1 MFQSGILEQNIT
13 KKMFCLCFLGWG
25 EEEELEIY
33 RVAKFHFGLYVIKK
47 HK

>member
-13 KKMFCLCFLGWG
+13 KKMFCLCFFGG
-25 EEEELEIY
+25 GGEELEIC